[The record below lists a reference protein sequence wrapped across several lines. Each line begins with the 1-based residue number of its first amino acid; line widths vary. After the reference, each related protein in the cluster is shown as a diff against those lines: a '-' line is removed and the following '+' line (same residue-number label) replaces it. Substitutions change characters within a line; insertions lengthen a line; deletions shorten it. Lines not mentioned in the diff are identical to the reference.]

1 MIAGSLI
8 DIFSPEVIF
17 RPTSS
22 SEVFMANKQETLG
35 DAIEDEYYASAG
47 VCTGTAYNEYLV
59 SQRERSQAGLA
70 GGILKQDRV
79 GSYSSDPP
87 RPSGG
92 PYQLRPFMQK
102 ISDSL
107 PWWLNLIV
115 AVMGGALG
123 MILGQRIDPST
134 DAAMWIFGVGGFCV
148 GFVFL
153 GLIVMLVDFLM
164 QLMLWL
170 VKLAIAVAII
180 GGVIYGLFQLI
191 GNR

>member
-1 MIAGSLI
+1 
-8 DIFSPEVIF
+8 
-17 RPTSS
+17 
-22 SEVFMANKQETLG
+22 MANKQETLG

-47 VCTGTAYNEYLV
+47 VRTGTAYNEHLV
-59 SQRERSQAGLA
+59 SQRERSQAGLP
-70 GGILKQDRV
+70 GGILTQDRV
-79 GSYSSDPP
+79 GSYPSNPP

-92 PYQLRPFMQK
+92 PYQLLPFMQK
-102 ISDSL
+102 ISDAL

-123 MILGQRIDPST
+123 MVLGQRVNPSA